1 MNNNLTLSIN
11 GLYLLN
17 EEKIYFVNED
27 KSYGLDDLS
36 FGQWVNIFKENT
48 SFALKNN
55 LLESKEIYSFH
66 RKMTYQ
72 LFEGYTYDQKTR
84 LIFEYESKFGNSLII
99 ENTVLLENWFGDAW
113 DWMSKKFSELGG
125 WAVTLGKNLA
135 TCLSGG
141 GCSPFFEQFRELMF
155 NPVSVGI
162 QVFLSTAFPG
172 AGNIGVGVL
181 WGMLLLYD
189 GYLLITNSPTFSW
202 WNLIFDIVGVVFSGV
217 GAAAAFR
224 AAVGGAKVVSGT
236 AGATIEGVISQAVA
250 NPKTA
255 GTMAKI
261 GGALSGLL
269 GKLKPALDF
278 MMNKLGLKWIG
289 RAFKAIED
297 VVARMTSALLPKSAT
312 NIAKGAG
319 AGTRASAEMVAAGA
333 VIGGVGKLG
342 STSGSSE
349 LEQSVVNANKTI
361 KPDYKNIE
369 W

>member
-1 MNNNLTLSIN
+1 MNNNLTLSVN

-17 EEKIYFVNED
+17 EEKIYFVNEN
-27 KSYGLDDLS
+27 KSYGLDDIS
-36 FGQWVNIFKENT
+36 FTQWIDIFKENT

-55 LLESKEIYSFH
+55 LLESKDIYSFH

-72 LFEGYTYDQKTR
+72 LSEGFSYEQKTR
-84 LIFEYESKFGNSLII
+84 LIFEYESKFGNTLLVENAILI
-99 ENTVLLENWFGDAW
+99 ENWFGDAW
-113 DWMSKKFSELGG
+113 DWMKNKFSELGG
-125 WAVTLGKNLA
+125 WAVTLGKNMA
-135 TCLSGG
+135 TCLTGG

-189 GYLLITNSPTFSW
+189 GYLLITNSPDFSW
-202 WNLIFDIVGVVFSGV
+202 WNLIFDIVGVVFAGV

-224 AAVGGAKVVSGT
+224 AAVGGAKVASGA
-236 AGATIEGVISQAVA
+236 AGATLEGIVTQAVK

-289 RAFKAIED
+289 RAFKAIEN
-297 VVARMTSALLPKSAT
+297 VVTRMTATLLPKSAA
-312 NIAKGAG
+312 NVAKGAG

-333 VIGGVGKLG
+333 AIGAVGRMG
-342 STSGSSE
+342 TPSGPSE
-349 LEQSVVNANKTI
+349 LEQSVVSANKTI
-361 KPDYKNIE
+361 KPDYTNIE

>member
-1 MNNNLTLSIN
+1 MNNNLTLSVN

-17 EEKIYFVNED
+17 EEKIYFVNES
-27 KSYGLDDLS
+27 KSYDLDEIS
-36 FGQWVNIFKENT
+36 FKQWINIFKENT
-48 SFALKNN
+48 QFALKNN
-55 LLESKEIYSFH
+55 LLEIKELYSFH

-72 LFEGYTYDQKTR
+72 LSEQCTDEERTR
-84 LIFEYESKFGNSLII
+84 FIFEYESKFGNTLLT
-99 ENTVLLENWFGDAW
+99 ENIYLLENWFGDAW

-135 TCLSGG
+135 TCLSGS

-172 AGNIGVGVL
+172 VGNVGMGVL

-224 AAVGGAKVVSGT
+224 SAVGGAKVVSGT
-236 AGATIEGVISQAVA
+236 AGATIERVVSQAVA

-255 GTMAKI
+255 STMAKI

-269 GKLKPALDF
+269 SKLKPALDF
-278 MMNKLGLKWIG
+278 MMNKLGLKWVG

-297 VVARMTSALLPKSAT
+297 VVTRMTSALLPKSAT

-333 VIGGVGKLG
+333 VIGGIGKLG
-342 STSGSSE
+342 RTSGSSE
-349 LEQSVVNANKTI
+349 LEQSIVNANKTI